1 MKYERQRMRRN
12 SLNAVALAVLLFW
25 GAVWARAEAAA
36 PPAQP
41 VNPPG
46 PLFNPDRFQVNPI
59 DFAMQAFAASALPT
73 RSHGTAAVL
82 LAGQHDTVGAWN
94 LEGPLTGREGRTL
107 TGTAT
112 LILNAFN
119 NNPLLPLYST
129 PAVLQAGDWINCW
142 SLRDTNQF
150 RPIPPDW
157 FTVVKDGQPIV
168 EGDLESEVYA
178 RILTLANFTSDRAMR
193 GKSRSDVT
201 TTHLMTEASFY
212 RGQVI
217 HFEGHVHLV
226 NRYHPPP
233 EAAMEGVND
242 LYEAWIFPDTMGA
255 QAVCVVFTEWPA
267 GLSRSHLGKGKLKD
281 GVRVQVAGYFFK
293 LFGYG
298 TRDRSQPQ
306 KKAPLLIAHTIT
318 PVGKPPAPF
327 AETTAW
333 VKPII
338 YIIPSM
344 LVGLIFLAVGLTYYF
359 RRQDQLLR
367 DRLRLA
373 RNAEFVPPAPDV
385 VPVAAPVAA
394 VPLAQPATRG
404 YTLRPPA
411 PGRHGRQGDGSSS
424 DEGSSESG
432 GKPPDDQTG
441 A

>member
-1 MKYERQRMRRN
+1 MRRN
-12 SLNAVALAVLLFW
+12 SLSAVALAALLLS
-25 GAVWARAEAAA
+25 GVVCACAEAAA

-41 VNPPG
+41 VNDPE
-46 PLFNPDRFQVNPI
+46 PLFNPKQFQVNPV
-59 DFAMQAFAASALPT
+59 DFAMQVFAASALPT

-82 LAGQHDTVGAWN
+82 LAGQHDTVGAWS

-112 LILNAFN
+112 LILNGFN
-119 NNPLLPLYST
+119 CNPLST
-129 PAVLQAGDWINCW
+129 LAVLQAGDWVNCW

-150 RPIPPDW
+150 RPIPADW
-157 FTVVKDGQPIV
+157 FAVVKDGQPIV

-178 RILTLANFTSDRAMR
+178 RILTLANFTSDRAIRAR
-193 GKSRSDVT
+193 GRHDVT
-201 TTHLMTEASFY
+201 TTHLMTDPAFY
-212 RGQVI
+212 RGQVMS
-217 HFEGHVHLV
+217 FEGHVHLV
-226 NRYHPPP
+226 NRFRPPP

-242 LYEAWIFPDTMGA
+242 LYEAWVFPDTMGA

-267 GLSRSHLGKGKLKD
+267 GLPRSHLGAGKLKE

-293 LFGYG
+293 LFAYG
-298 TRDRSQPQ
+298 TGDRNQPQ
-306 KKAPLLIAHTIT
+306 KKAPLLVAHTIT
-318 PVGKPPAPF
+318 PVGKPRAPF

-338 YIIPSM
+338 YIIPTM
-344 LVGLIFLAVGLTYYF
+344 LAALIFLAVGLTYYF

-373 RNAEFVPPAPDV
+373 RNAEFVPPPPDV

-394 VPLAQPATRG
+394 VPVAQPATRG
-404 YTLRPPA
+404 YTLRPPS
-411 PGRHGRQGDGSSS
+411 PGRHGRQGDDPKS

-432 GKPPDDQTG
+432 GKPPDDPTG